1 MARWILETEVMALIP
16 FDDRDGL
23 IWFDGEMVPWRDAK
37 LHVLTHGLHYASAV
51 FEGERA
57 YGGNIFKLE
66 EHTQRLINSA
76 KLLGFDLPQSAAEIN
91 AACNAVLK
99 ANHLT
104 DAYVRPL
111 AYRGSQQLAVSAQLT
126 KIHLVIACWSWP
138 NLFGE
143 DRMKGVRLGLAE
155 WRRPHPQTAPT
166 ASKAAGLYMIGTM
179 AKHDAEALG
188 FNDALMLTWDGYVG
202 EATGANIFFVIDGK
216 IHTPTPDCFLDGI
229 TRRTVISL
237 ARARGFEVIERH
249 ITLEDMATAT
259 EAFLAGTAAEVTP
272 IRQIGTQDFTP
283 GKITEMLVADYS
295 ALVMMQPEEVAKRA
309 A

>member
-1 MARWILETEVMALIP
+1 MALIP

-23 IWFDGEMVPWRDAK
+23 IWFDGKMVAWRDAK

-66 EHTQRLINSA
+66 EHTNRLINSA

-99 ANHLT
+99 ANNLT
-104 DAYVRPL
+104 DAYIRPL

-126 KIHLVIACWSWP
+126 KIHLVIACWPWP

-188 FNDALMLTWDGYVG
+188 YNDALMLTWDGYVG

-272 IRQIGTQDFTP
+272 VRQIGTQDFVP
-283 GKITEMLVADYS
+283 GKITETLVADYS